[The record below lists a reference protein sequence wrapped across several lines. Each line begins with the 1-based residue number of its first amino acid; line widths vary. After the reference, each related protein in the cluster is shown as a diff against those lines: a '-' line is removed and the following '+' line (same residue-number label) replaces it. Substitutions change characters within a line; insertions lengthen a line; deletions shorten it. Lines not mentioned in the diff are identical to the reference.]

1 VVCADAHDVAEP
13 AGRLSQRLTS
23 SDPARAEALRQQG
36 AARYD
41 ELLSLHREA
50 FLDHGAE
57 FFAGAGGDPARGL
70 ALALENV
77 ALRPVPRAYLVAI
90 DAALAATDVAT
101 ACRMVAESEPLQAR
115 HQVLANRASELER
128 TCSRL

>member
-1 VVCADAHDVAEP
+1 MCADAHDVAEP

-23 SDPARAEALRQQG
+23 SDPARAEALREQG

-41 ELLSLHREA
+41 ELLSRHREA

-57 FFAGAGGDPARGL
+57 FFAGAGGDPVRGL